1 MQNIFCLLTA
11 IDCCC
16 SALFTARVS
25 TKIGV
30 LKMWKTKISVSA
42 NIMFPYV
49 QILNVCNKNKSQPNC
64 ILPSTM
70 RNSCCLFISRF
81 FFFFKGKKKSLRR
94 KWKRRRDERKN
105 RLLILPIKCGIFDVF
120 VCKLKIHWI
129 ARTEWIFARG
139 GWKTRCD
146 FYRFARHITMIIFI
160 GAHWI
165 FIAFI
170 YYQFSFKL
178 LTLMIISATWCFG
191 LVYYLT
197 ATHKRRYSKQ
207 MIQITVMTNMN
218 IARSTAIGKIRWKYG

>member
-30 LKMWKTKISVSA
+30 LKIWKTKISVSA

-94 KWKRRRDERKN
+94 KWKRRKN

-129 ARTEWIFARG
+129 AHTEWIFARG

-146 FYRFARHITMIIFI
+146 FYLPSVCTTYNDDHFYRGALNFYSIHLLSILIQVVDTNDYFSHLMFWTRLLFDCDTQAPIF
-160 GAHWI
+160 
-165 FIAFI
+165 
-170 YYQFSFKL
+170 
-178 LTLMIISATWCFG
+178 
-191 LVYYLT
+191 
-197 ATHKRRYSKQ
+197 
-207 MIQITVMTNMN
+207 
-218 IARSTAIGKIRWKYG
+218 